1 MYAKKKQDKGGGGLT
16 RYFLNSLVKIMVKVK
31 LMCCF
36 NSFNLIREN
45 SEVVRLGRFN
55 FKVHKLKFYSEWLEC
70 IDFE

>member
-1 MYAKKKQDKGGGGLT
+1 
-16 RYFLNSLVKIMVKVK
+16 MVKVK

-45 SEVVRLGRFN
+45 SEVVKLGRFN
-55 FKVHKLKFYSEWLEC
+55 FKVHKLKFYNEWLEC